1 MCLAEKNLPWAGE
14 EQSRKQLKRFRKD
27 SCKRQK
33 KTLLRLP
40 HRNLSCVVFW
50 KIFGEGGGLF
60 QLSQMTRGTM
70 LSTVE
75 TCVTETREKQI
86 KANEISKQNVCQSN
100 PTMFASFLSLICIVW
115 RMELIRINR
124 LFTLTPSTSVC
135 CGRFDGASS
144 ILGTSQST

>member
-33 KTLLRLP
+33 NIVATSTSKAQLRSILK
-40 HRNLSCVVFW
+40 NIW
-50 KIFGEGGGLF
+50 GGGGLF